1 MLRNLFCIF
10 IAGAA
15 TAVFFP
21 LTILSMIFA
30 LIIHRR
36 RTGAMWVVRK
46 LWSPTL
52 LWAGGAALH
61 VTGLENVDPKLP
73 MIFAANHQST
83 IDIPVL
89 FCALPVD
96 LRFVAK
102 KSLQYVPFLGWYMWL
117 SNFVFVDRQNRNAAL
132 ESLEQAGKRIR
143 SGLNIIMFP
152 EGTRSETNEVL
163 AFKKGPFALA
173 MAARVPV
180 VPVAI
185 EGSGALMPKNSWN
198 ITPGPIRVAIGKPI
212 DTVRFGDD
220 REALLSEVREA
231 VISLQVSLGGRGGK
245 RKNIHSQQETA

>member
-1 MLRNLFCIF
+1 MVRNLFCIF

-15 TAVFFP
+15 TAVLFP
-21 LTILSMIFA
+21 LTVVSMLFSLA
-30 LIIHRR
+30 FTFR

-46 LWSPTL
+46 LWAPTL
-52 LWAGGAALH
+52 LWAGGAKLI
-61 VTGLENVDPKLP
+61 VTGLENVDPKQP

-117 SNFVFVDRQNRNAAL
+117 SNFVFVDRQNRHAAL
-132 ESLEQAGKRIR
+132 DSLRQAGQRIR

-152 EGTRSETNEVL
+152 EGTRSENNEVL
-163 AFKKGPFALA
+163 VFKKGPFALA
-173 MAARVPV
+173 MEAKVPI

-185 EGSGALMPKNSWN
+185 EGSGVLMPKNSWN
-198 ITPGPIRVAIGKPI
+198 ITPGPIYVSIGPPLKV
-212 DTVRFGDD
+212 DDFKGDRD
-220 REALLSEVREA
+220 ALTAAVREA
-231 VISLQVSLGGRGGK
+231 VIAQNLKLGGRGG
-245 RKNIHSQQETA
+245 RKQNLRMRVEE